1 MQKKI
6 GRKLKANAE
15 KIGFKLKANAEED
28 WKETEGKYRRRLEG
42 S

>member
-6 GRKLKANAE
+6 GW
-15 KIGFKLKANAEED
+15 KLKANAEED